1 MKSKLYCPELIV
13 LLVLAVILS
22 GFTALERQQQRIS
35 NHLIRLHVVA
45 NSDTRE
51 DQAIKLQVRDAVL
64 EAAGPL
70 TASAGSAQEA
80 STILSSNL
88 DILSFAANERLK
100 ELGVDDRATV
110 TLRRELFEVRHYD
123 TFSLPGGY
131 YESLRVTIGDGE
143 GKNWWCVVYPGICT
157 AATTEDQR
165 ALAVMAGLSEDDFAL
180 LSQETETYI
189 FRFKILELFEQLM
202 TAIRS

>member
-100 ELGVDDRATV
+100 ELGVDDWATV